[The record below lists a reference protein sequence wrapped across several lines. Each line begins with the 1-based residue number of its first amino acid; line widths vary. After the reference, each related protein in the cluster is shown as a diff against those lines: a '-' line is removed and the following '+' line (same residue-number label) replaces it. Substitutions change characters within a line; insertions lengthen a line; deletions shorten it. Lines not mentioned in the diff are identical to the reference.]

1 MDLRDRLVRLEEQ
14 FWKGDADFYRR
25 NLTDDSLMVLP
36 EPVGVLTKD
45 GTVESIGQG
54 ARWSD
59 VRFEDVRVMTLDDDT
74 ALLTYA
80 ATARRDAGGEPY
92 STLASSAYVRAPDGW
107 KLAFHQQT
115 PRS

>member
-1 MDLRDRLVRLEEQ
+1 MELRDRLIRLEEQ

-25 NLTDDSLMVLP
+25 NLTEDSLMVLP

-45 GTVESIGQG
+45 GTVESIGAG

-59 VRFEDVRVMTLDDDT
+59 VRFEDVRVMTLDED
-74 ALLTYA
+74 AAMLTYA
-80 ATARRDAGGEPY
+80 AIAWRESGGDPY
-92 STLASSAYVRAPDGW
+92 SALASSAYVRSPDGW